1 MFVCRLFCG
10 SGAPEFPSEGFRGA
24 PFSAGNRSAE
34 DESRLDIWKIS
45 YYTIIIAT

>member
-10 SGAPEFPSEGFRGA
+10 PGAPSFRLKVFGARLFPRVTEVS
-24 PFSAGNRSAE
+24 E
-34 DESRLDIWKIS
+34 DESRLDIWEIS